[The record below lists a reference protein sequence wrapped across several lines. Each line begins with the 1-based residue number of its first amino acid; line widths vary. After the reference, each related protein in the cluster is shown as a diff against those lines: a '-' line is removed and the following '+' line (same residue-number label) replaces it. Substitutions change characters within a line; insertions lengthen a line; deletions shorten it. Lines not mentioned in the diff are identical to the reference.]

1 MSEPN
6 EISPSDPPPLQS
18 DGWLRGL
25 DLEQQT
31 ECIEVIAQ
39 GATPG
44 LAYYVLLILS
54 TLIAGYGLLANS
66 TATVIGA
73 MLVAPLMG
81 PILGLAMGTVLG
93 DTKMFRHSLLAEI
106 SGVVLVVLTGAMV
119 ALIAGVDHID
129 FLASEIANR
138 TRPTLY
144 DMAIGLAAGLAG
156 AFCLI
161 QPGLRSSVAGV
172 AIAVALVPPLTVT
185 GITSAG
191 WLHGY
196 VPARDAFGSFMLF
209 LANFLTIEM
218 AAGIL
223 FYLAGF
229 RTRRLESGGRF
240 RWAIVVQVVL
250 LLSTAAFLSGQL
262 RILVRERIVSALS
275 RQALQSSLRDIPGAD
290 LDDLVAQI
298 RDDTVQVRAVV
309 GSRTEIIP
317 EQVASMQNR
326 VSEALSSRFPNLE
339 VRLVVRT
346 VSSTFA
352 SATGFLFEPQ
362 DVPPSPEQIRSQ
374 LLEQNLRALL
384 TKYPGV
390 ELSGFRPIR
399 VEELGDSEPAEEVTG
414 KVWPLEVTLRS
425 PYDFHPRLVTELE
438 NRLSGALVA
447 SEAFDGA
454 PVRLLVRTVPVAT
467 ANAGGMVTIA
477 PPGSETVVENRL
489 LNQLLTTALEPLQQQ
504 AVLVTSRPLEPTSPD
519 QEHYLAR
526 LRLRG
531 PALLDEANAQRLR
544 QQVEQAYEVQTGRQL
559 ALQLEIDSELA
570 RQLSVTAEPTATPPT
585 TVETWLPRL
594 VPLAARIGGRVEASS
609 LKVETRPTAVSLE
622 AVVLTPKP
630 LTHSQVVAWQREL
643 KSTQPQLKTLR
654 LRVDNRQGQILT
666 VER

>member
-1 MSEPN
+1 
-6 EISPSDPPPLQS
+6 
-18 DGWLRGL
+18 
-25 DLEQQT
+25 
-31 ECIEVIAQ
+31 
-39 GATPG
+39 
-44 LAYYVLLILS
+44 
-54 TLIAGYGLLANS
+54 
-66 TATVIGA
+66 
-73 MLVAPLMG
+73 
-81 PILGLAMGTVLG
+81 
-93 DTKMFRHSLLAEI
+93 
-106 SGVVLVVLTGAMV
+106 
-119 ALIAGVDHID
+119 
-129 FLASEIANR
+129 
-138 TRPTLY
+138 
-144 DMAIGLAAGLAG
+144 
-156 AFCLI
+156 
-161 QPGLRSSVAGV
+161 
-172 AIAVALVPPLTVT
+172 
-185 GITSAG
+185 
-191 WLHGY
+191 
-196 VPARDAFGSFMLF
+196 
-209 LANFLTIEM
+209 
-218 AAGIL
+218 
-223 FYLAGF
+223 
-229 RTRRLESGGRF
+229 
-240 RWAIVVQVVL
+240 
-250 LLSTAAFLSGQL
+250 
-262 RILVRERIVSALS
+262 
-275 RQALQSSLRDIPGAD
+275 
-290 LDDLVAQI
+290 
-298 RDDTVQVRAVV
+298 VV

-609 LKVETRPTAVSLE
+609 LKVETSPTAVSLE